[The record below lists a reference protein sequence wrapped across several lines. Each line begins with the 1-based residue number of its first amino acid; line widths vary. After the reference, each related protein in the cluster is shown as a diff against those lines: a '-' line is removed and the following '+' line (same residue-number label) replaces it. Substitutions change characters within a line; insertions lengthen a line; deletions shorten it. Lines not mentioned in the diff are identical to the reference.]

1 KKKKWYYK
9 FLYICTLQI
18 IPVLVLWKVLFF

>member
-1 KKKKWYYK
+1 PKNWYYK

-18 IPVLVLWKVLFF
+18 MPILVLLKFLFD